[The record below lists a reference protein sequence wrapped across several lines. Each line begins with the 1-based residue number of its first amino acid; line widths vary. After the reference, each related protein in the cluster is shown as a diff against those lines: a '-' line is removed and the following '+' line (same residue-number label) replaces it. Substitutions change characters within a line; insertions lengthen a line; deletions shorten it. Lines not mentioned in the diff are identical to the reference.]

1 MPATFR
7 TAALAVHAQ
16 VALKNRFANKVEDPS
31 NPYSNHSE
39 SESDSE
45 DEEIKEIPV
54 TAAEAAIKKEKKSKL
69 RRYRGMLL
77 ALLSSLIFS
86 LTALL
91 VKKLEGYHPIS
102 IALWRFQGALLP
114 AVPLIIHKLYFS
126 KLGNKVFDRV
136 WPWSNLKNLGMFGLV
151 LLRSV
156 LSCNSLLLHFYSLQ
170 YMSIGDAL
178 TIASSTPIFVAL
190 LAKVFLKEK
199 CGLVTIIA
207 SLFTLVGVAVITR
220 PPMLTGEESFDMK
233 TLIGSALALGCML
246 LASISF
252 TVLRYIRKVH
262 YSITTLMFGLWGTV
276 ENIVLAFALH
286 VFKSPSGL
294 KEWGLIGTLALLT
307 FIGQCAIILAMKAEQ
322 AGPVAVV
329 RTFDVIFGVIWQI
342 IILHSFPDKISV
354 IGASI
359 VVLAV
364 GVCGFRKWLRG
375 LPVGHPTRARFRYF
389 MM

>member
-151 LLRSV
+151 LV
-156 LSCNSLLLHFYSLQ
+156 
-170 YMSIGDAL
+170 
-178 TIASSTPIFVAL
+178 
-190 LAKVFLKEK
+190 KEK
-199 CGLVTIIA
+199 IEA
-207 SLFTLVGVAVITR
+207 Y
-220 PPMLTGEESFDMK
+220 K
-233 TLIGSALALGCML
+233 
-246 LASISF
+246 
-252 TVLRYIRKVH
+252 KV
-262 YSITTLMFGLWGTV
+262 SCF
-276 ENIVLAFALH
+276 F
-286 VFKSPSGL
+286 
-294 KEWGLIGTLALLT
+294 
-307 FIGQCAIILAMKAEQ
+307 
-322 AGPVAVV
+322 
-329 RTFDVIFGVIWQI
+329 
-342 IILHSFPDKISV
+342 
-354 IGASI
+354 
-359 VVLAV
+359 
-364 GVCGFRKWLRG
+364 
-375 LPVGHPTRARFRYF
+375 
-389 MM
+389 